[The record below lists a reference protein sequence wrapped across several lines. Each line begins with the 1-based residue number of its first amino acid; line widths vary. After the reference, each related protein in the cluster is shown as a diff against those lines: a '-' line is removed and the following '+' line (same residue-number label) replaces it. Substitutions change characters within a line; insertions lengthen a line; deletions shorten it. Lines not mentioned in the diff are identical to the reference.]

1 METNS
6 KRLQLV
12 RDTEVGLLR
21 PYLEAFLEALQLAGY
36 AEATLRWKRRVL
48 TAFARWLQAQSVQI
62 QVLSEA
68 HIAAFIQR
76 APRHGEA
83 RKAEERSVLE
93 PFLGFLRREAGVRD
107 AVKPTPAPSGDVLQR
122 YVQHLRDE
130 RGLTEQSISIYSPF
144 VRVILAGMPQSPGEW
159 DAGRIQSFLLGQI
172 RGRSSEYTRL
182 LATVLR
188 SLLRFLHGQGGT
200 LLDLSTAVPM
210 VRKWRQASIP
220 AYLTPAQV
228 EQSLATVDRSTSRGR
243 RDHAILLLLARLG
256 LRAGEVTRL
265 ELGDLRWRAGEIL
278 VRGKGQTVD
287 CLPLL
292 PEVGDALA
300 LYLRMDRGES
310 ASRRV
315 FLRVLAPRVG
325 LTGPSAIG
333 CIARKAF
340 ARAGIHPGGRVGAH
354 LFRHSLATQLIRSGA
369 SIPEISEVLR
379 HRSQSTTELYAKVDF
394 EALRGVAR
402 PWPGDGGGR

>member
-6 KRLQLV
+6 RRLQLV
-12 RDTEVGLLR
+12 CGTEVDLLR
-21 PYLEAFLEALQLAGY
+21 PHSEAFLEARRSTGY
-36 AEATLRWKRRVL
+36 ADATLRGNRTVL
-48 TAFARWLQAQSVQI
+48 SAFARWLQGQSVPVP
-62 QVLSEA
+62 VLCEA
-68 HIAAFIQR
+68 HVAAFIQR

-83 RKAEERSVLE
+83 REAEEQRVLGA
-93 PFLGFLRREAGVRD
+93 FLDYLRRQAGVPT
-107 AVKPTPAPSGDVLQR
+107 AVESTPAASGEGFHR

-130 RGLTEQSISIYSPF
+130 RGLTEQSVSIYSPF
-144 VRVILAGMPQSPGEW
+144 VRIILAGMPQSPGEW

-172 RGRSSEYTRL
+172 QGRSSEYTRL

-200 LLDLSTAVPM
+200 FLDLSTAVPM
-210 VRKWRQASIP
+210 VRKWRHASIP

-228 EQSLATVDRSTSRGR
+228 KQSLAAVDRSTSRGR

-265 ELGDLRWRAGEIL
+265 ELGDLRWRTGEIL
-278 VRGKGQTVD
+278 IRGKGQMVD
-287 CLPLL
+287 RLPLL

-300 LYLRMDRGES
+300 LYLQMDRGES

-315 FLRVLAPRVG
+315 FLRVLAPRIG
-325 LTGPSAIG
+325 LTGPSAVG

-340 ARAGIHPGGRVGAH
+340 ARAGIRPGGRVGAH

-369 SIPEISEVLR
+369 SISEISEVLR

-402 PWPGDGGGR
+402 PWPSGGGGR